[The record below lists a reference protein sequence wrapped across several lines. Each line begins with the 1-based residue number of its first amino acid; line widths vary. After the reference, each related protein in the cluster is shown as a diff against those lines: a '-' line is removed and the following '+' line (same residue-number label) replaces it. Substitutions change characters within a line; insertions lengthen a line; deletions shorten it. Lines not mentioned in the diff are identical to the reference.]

1 MRRERLGRHHAK
13 LGRACSR
20 RRRRGRRKLLAGLV
34 DLLALAELGRATIGE
49 VQRYANA
56 ADRKRMAREAMAKLV
71 EGGW

>member
-1 MRRERLGRHHAK
+1 
-13 LGRACSR
+13 
-20 RRRRGRRKLLAGLV
+20 
-34 DLLALAELGRATIGE
+34 LAELGRATLGE